1 MRVLRLVLPPILSL
15 LLAVAAIGAENAP
28 GAAAIKGLLTKHKK
42 WTMYYDITD
51 APLPSERAH
60 KLTWEFFDRDQKLMA
75 RLVVEFGGCEFEV
88 PLRPDGISMRWCI
101 LEGEPSLTFD
111 PSDAKYPLKDR
122 DNPRKLWLTPAN

>member
-1 MRVLRLVLPPILSL
+1 MRVLRLMLPAILSL
-15 LLAVAAIGAENAP
+15 FLAVAATGSENAP
-28 GAAAIKGLLTKHKK
+28 GAAAIKSLLTKHKK

-75 RLVVEFGGCEFEV
+75 RLVVEFGSCEFEV
-88 PLRPDGISMRWCI
+88 PMRPDGISMRWCL